1 MKNSIVQL
9 IHLIKWIVIA
19 TLCWSSTV
27 HADPYDGSWKVTTKC
42 GPNLINP
49 RPEFSID
56 TEVKITNGLFK
67 YQWSYPFR
75 DFIDITNWGGKISGK
90 SVYVAAQGNRSNG
103 ESWTYTFE
111 GTVINPSTIKATG
124 ALWNSD
130 KKKARDCTMEFKQ
143 DQSVPSALSKADIQV
158 ERELNKAWLEA
169 EKQKLEAQQAAI
181 DSKSQEIEK
190 KEKQLRDK
198 EALIKKEKAAKDASN
213 SKQSNS
219 PSAVTTQ
226 PEKPKPTPVSSG
238 F

>member
-1 MKNSIVQL
+1 MKNSTVQL
-9 IHLIKWIVIA
+9 AHLSKWVVIA
-19 TLCWSSTV
+19 TLFLSATA
-27 HADPYDGSWKVTTKC
+27 HADPYDGSWKVTTRC
-42 GPNLINP
+42 GPNLINQ
-49 RPEFSID
+49 RPEFTID
-56 TEVKITNGLFK
+56 TEIKITNGLIK
-67 YQWSYPFR
+67 YQWSYPFK

-103 ESWTYTFE
+103 ESWTYSFE

-143 DQSVPSALSKADIQV
+143 NQGAGSSPSKGDIQV

-181 DSKSQEIEK
+181 DSKSQEIER
-190 KEKQLRDK
+190 KEKQLREK
-198 EALIKKEKAAKDASN
+198 EALIKKERAVKESAN
-213 SKQSNS
+213 SKQATS
-219 PSAVTTQ
+219 PSAVTPL